1 MATQNGSDT
10 LRELVSGTENLLRS
24 TASYGGAEI
33 EAARDRLKHQ
43 LDAAR
48 IQVRDRGR
56 HAWRRAREVS
66 AATDGYVHENA
77 WKTIAGA
84 VLVGALAAVCLM
96 AESRRR

>member
-1 MATQNGSDT
+1 M
-10 LRELVSGTENLLRS
+10 SGTENLLRS

-48 IQVRDRGR
+48 VQVRDRGR

-84 VLVGALAAVCLM
+84 VLVGALTALCLM